1 MAALKAEDQADSL
14 SAWLQHLTRRLR
26 LAAGG
31 PPLLLLLAGALGQLL
46 RAVSALSAEQKR
58 YPH

>member
-14 SAWLQHLTRRLR
+14 SAWLQQLTRR

-46 RAVSALSAEQKR
+46 RAVSALSA
-58 YPH
+58 